1 MHLQWKVIL
10 LTVAFFNQEPPLF
23 KLFLI
28 TWFHSPTTCNYVC
41 ALLISYSTHTNGYL
55 FNVIYSRSIFFRT
68 KCLKIIRQTSP
79 TEQSMPS
86 QGGQNAK
93 VARLRFHRE
102 IVGWQQWSRYY
113 SLCLLSRRPLEVHF
127 FLGRGTFLSCG
138 LRYPPPIGYKINTK
152 ETFLWIR
159 FTSVQTDKQT

>member
-10 LTVAFFNQEPPLF
+10 LTVAFFNQEPALF

-28 TWFHSPTTCNYVC
+28 TCNYVC
-41 ALLISYSTHTNGYL
+41 ALLISYSTYKNIYL

-102 IVGWQQWSRYY
+102 IVGWQLWSRYY
-113 SLCLLSRRPLEVHF
+113 SLCLLSRRHLEVH

-138 LRYPPPIGYKINTK
+138 LRYPPPIGYKIKRHLRNFPMNK
-152 ETFLWIR
+152 IYI
-159 FTSVQTDKQT
+159 STDR